1 MVEIIVGFVAV
12 LLFVAIL
19 CMLCYMD
26 GYKKGVEETVE
37 FHNRIW
43 KEAERRI
50 KEALKDGNSTD

>member
-19 CMLCYMD
+19 CLLSFSD
-26 GYKKGVEETVE
+26 GYKKGVKETIE

-43 KEAERRI
+43 KEAERRT
-50 KEALKDGNSTD
+50 KEALKDG

>member
-19 CMLCYMD
+19 CMLCYTD

-43 KEAERRI
+43 KEAERRT
-50 KEALKDGNSTD
+50 KEALRDE